1 MCPLCNELPESIYH
15 ILYHCKLVKTIWN
28 DLGSKLFDLHPCPI
42 TDEEKAFGIINKKP
56 PPGILARNW
65 LTYNIRK
72 CILEMEREAHY
83 DNSNI
88 MQRAKRK
95 IQSSIESEL
104 DQKVFIYAA
113 DEKLEK
119 FEKFVKG

>member
-1 MCPLCNELPESIYH
+1 
-15 ILYHCKLVKTIWN
+15 
-28 DLGSKLFDLHPCPI
+28 
-42 TDEEKAFGIINKKP
+42 
-56 PPGILARNW
+56 
-65 LTYNIRK
+65 
-72 CILEMEREAHY
+72 MEREAHY

-113 DEKLEK
+113 DGKLEK
-119 FEKFVKG
+119 FEKYFAHNEIICKRIDEYTFSIRKLFK

>member
-1 MCPLCNELPESIYH
+1 
-15 ILYHCKLVKTIWN
+15 
-28 DLGSKLFDLHPCPI
+28 
-42 TDEEKAFGIINKKP
+42 
-56 PPGILARNW
+56 
-65 LTYNIRK
+65 
-72 CILEMEREAHY
+72 MEREAHY

-113 DEKLEK
+113 DGKLAK
-119 FEKFVKG
+119 FEKYFAHNEIICKRIDEYTFSIRKLFK